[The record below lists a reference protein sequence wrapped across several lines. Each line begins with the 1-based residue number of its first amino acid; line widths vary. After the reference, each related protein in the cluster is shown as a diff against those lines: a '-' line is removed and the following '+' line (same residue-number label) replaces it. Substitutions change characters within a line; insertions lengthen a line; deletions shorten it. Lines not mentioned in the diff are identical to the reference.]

1 MVMAEFHLYAWKVSD
16 FCDRLQAQMRSTGCD
31 ASFCIEF
38 NPKSDP
44 VSVLVNDDA
53 DGADYPDHLVLA
65 EDLAQN
71 GEVFPAGSPITVE
84 YSAEVVENTDNKLFV
99 CKIDRPFQ
107 SAGDSSNRLIFTAT
121 TLQAGQTY
129 SIANMGTETDPR
141 YDSVNFARGTLI
153 DTPHGPL
160 AIERLEEGD
169 EVLTRDGGIQL
180 IKRVAMKRYC
190 GLELVLNP
198 QLRPVCIQAGALL
211 GGLPGTDLIVAQ
223 RHRLLLNDWRA
234 AYLFGEEEIL
244 VPAKSLLNGR
254 NVTVACPETGIDYL
268 QLELDQPDLISA
280 NGLWAEACARDHD
293 VVQLPEP
300 KPSASETYENRPF
313 SGDNSG
319 SYAAKLPALPTTS
332 APSLAA

>member
-1 MVMAEFHLYAWKVSD
+1 MAEFHLFAWKMSD
-16 FCDRLQAQMRSTGCD
+16 FGDTFQAQMCGTECD
-31 ASFCIEF
+31 ASFSIGF
-38 NPKSDP
+38 NPNSEP
-44 VSVLVNDDA
+44 VLVLVNDGA
-53 DGADYPDHLVLA
+53 DGSDYQNQVVLA
-65 EDLAQN
+65 KNFVQC
-71 GEVFPAGSPITVE
+71 GEVFPAGSAINVE
-84 YSAEVVENTDNKLFV
+84 YSGEIAGSADNKLFV
-99 CKIDRPFQ
+99 CAIERPFK
-107 SAGDSSNRLIFTAT
+107 SAGDDSNRLVFTT
-121 TLQAGQTY
+121 TALQAGQSYT
-129 SIANMGTETDPR
+129 ITNMVPKFSSQD
-141 YDSVNFARGTLI
+141 DSVNFARGTLI

-180 IKRVAMKRYC
+180 IKRVAMKRYS

-254 NVTVACPETGIDYL
+254 NVTVTCPETGIDYL

-280 NGLWAEACARDHD
+280 NGLWAEACTRDHD
-293 VVQLPEP
+293 VDQRPTANILANEN
-300 KPSASETYENRPF
+300 SEHI
-313 SGDNSG
+313 
-319 SYAAKLPALPTTS
+319 SYIDEISDGYTIKLPALPTTS